1 MSIRIRSLRGKVKEG
16 VVKRL
21 VVDDGMLT
29 RGMRIR
35 KFIVAG
41 DPNYSGDDVYAVL
54 GFQGSFPSIW
64 DWSDNNQIA
73 WASTNNQSQAGVNAP
88 FSLID
93 KDATIIR
100 DLFIIGQVGSGGGS
114 STFNYYIELELVDI
128 TEDESILQLIK
139 ERSQGVLRA

>member
-1 MSIRIRSLRGKVKEG
+1 MSTRIRSLRGNLREG

-41 DPNYSGDDVYAVL
+41 DPNFSGDDVYAVL
-54 GFQGSFPSIW
+54 GFQGTFPNIW
-64 DWSDNNQIA
+64 DWSDNNQVA
-73 WASTNNQSQAGVNAP
+73 WASTNTQGQAGVNAP

-93 KDATIIR
+93 QDATVVR
-100 DLFIIGQVGSGGGS
+100 DLFIVGQVGAGGGS
-114 STFNYYIELELVDI
+114 SNFNYYIELELVDL

-139 ERSQGVLRA
+139 ERNQGVLRT